1 MNVAIYCGSAFG
13 NSKIYEEKTIE
24 LPEKL
29 YKNNMT
35 IVYGG

>member
-24 LPEKL
+24 LQ
-29 YKNNMT
+29 KNYIKT
-35 IVYGG
+35 V